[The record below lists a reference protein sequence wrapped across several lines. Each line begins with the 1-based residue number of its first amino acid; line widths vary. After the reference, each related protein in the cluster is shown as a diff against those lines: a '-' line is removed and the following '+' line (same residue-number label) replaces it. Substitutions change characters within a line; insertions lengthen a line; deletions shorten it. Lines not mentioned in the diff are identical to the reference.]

1 MFHFNLSFSPSCSSA
16 LPPLSPK
23 APLLVKE
30 IHEHRPCKL
39 VQSLDFRLLP
49 SLLISWNRY
58 LELFLF
64 ILYYLLEYSSFRSNL
79 LIGCLCI
86 DQLFLHVA
94 SWWKYSKRN
103 LVRQGILLD
112 TYKKLVANH
121 RSLFKQSHR
130 GRHFWSKVILEHLQ
144 LKTGMTLWQ
153 FMEQFCQRNSSNFV
167 LLIYRFE

>member
-49 SLLISWNRY
+49 SPLISWNRY

-79 LIGCLCI
+79 LNG
-86 DQLFLHVA
+86 
-94 SWWKYSKRN
+94 YSSNFFSTSLRDENIPKETWFHSVFFSIRT
-103 LVRQGILLD
+103 R
-112 TYKKLVANH
+112 KLGATH
-121 RSLFKQSHR
+121 RSCFKQSRR
-130 GRHFWSKVILEHLQ
+130 GRYFCSNVILEHLQ
-144 LKTGMTLWQ
+144 LKTSMTLWQ
-153 FMEQFCQRNSSNFV
+153 FME
-167 LLIYRFE
+167 